1 MYTKI
6 LLSFRNS
13 NVIVLALAL
22 YSLRLLGYSFIEKP
36 EESLFFEVLKPF
48 GNSLLMIAAMTYA
61 KNNADIETMAS
72 LEGVMGGLYFGIG
85 KALGSLVG
93 GLAIEDIGVR
103 NTFRCFSVTSLV
115 TASVYFCFT
124 FFMEKRVK
132 MAGDTDSEENKVT
145 NNEKENEPKEDISR
159 KSSAV
164 DLEDM
169 SNKTPDNTR
178 ST

>member
-1 MYTKI
+1 M
-6 LLSFRNS
+6 
-13 NVIVLALAL
+13 
-22 YSLRLLGYSFIEKP
+22 
-36 EESLFFEVLKPF
+36 FFEVLKPF

-124 FFMEKRVK
+124 FFMEKRAK
-132 MAGDTDSEENKVT
+132 MSADKTDLEENKVT
-145 NNEKENEPKEDISR
+145 NNDNQENEPKDTISR
-159 KSSAV
+159 KSSGV
-164 DLEDM
+164 DLEDV
-169 SNKTPDNTR
+169 NNQTQDDTR

>member
-1 MYTKI
+1 MVFLTC
-6 LLSFRNS
+6 RNS

-124 FFMEKRVK
+124 FFMEKRAK
-132 MAGDTDSEENKVT
+132 MATDKTDLEENKVT
-145 NNEKENEPKEDISR
+145 NIDNQENEPKDTISR
-159 KSSAV
+159 KSSGV
-164 DLEDM
+164 DLEDV
-169 SNKTPDNTR
+169 NNQTQDDTR